1 MRVTGKCPSYQRIL
15 KGQEVRQTGETEN
28 LVIEGWENEYK
39 DFVDKFKHKKTTDDC
54 YTPPEIYDAIAGW
67 VEAEYGV
74 DKACFLRPFYPG
86 GDYERFNYPSG
97 SVTVDN
103 PPFSL
108 ISKIVAFYCER
119 GIRFFLFA
127 PALTIFQA
135 LKTRGCA
142 ALTVGVTIT
151 YQNGAEVPTSFLTN
165 LEPRGVRVRT
175 APDLYRIVDK
185 ANKALLRKEKA
196 EIQKYEYPDH
206 VLTAAMAQR
215 WCKYGVE
222 YRLTENDCLLI
233 QGLDSQFMV
242 GKKIF
247 GAGFLLST
255 EAAAER
261 AAAERAAAKAWE
273 LSDRE
278 RYYIRRLDEQR
289 ERAGQVP
296 KPSAHRLWGGD
307 L

>member
-1 MRVTGKCPSYQRIL
+1 M
-15 KGQEVRQTGETEN
+15 
-28 LVIEGWENEYK
+28 IEGWENEYK
-39 DFVDKFKHKKTTDDC
+39 EFVDKFKRKKTTDDC

-67 VEAEYGV
+67 VAAEYGV
-74 DKACFLRPFYPG
+74 DKACFVRPFYPG
-86 GDYERFNYPSG
+86 GDYERFTYPSG
-97 SVTVDN
+97 SVVVDN

-127 PALTIFQA
+127 PALTLFSA

-142 ALTVGVTIT
+142 ALPVGVTIT

-165 LEPRGVRVRT
+165 LEPRGLRVRT

-185 ANKALLRKEKA
+185 TNKALLRQEKA
-196 EIQKYEYPDH
+196 EIPKYEYPDH

-233 QGLDSQFMV
+233 TGLDSQAIV

-247 GAGFLLST
+247 GDGFLLST

-261 AAAERAAAKAWE
+261 AAAERAAAERAAAKVWK

-278 RYYIRRLDEQR
+278 RFYITRMDGEN
-289 ERAGQVP
+289 ERC
-296 KPSAHRLWGGD
+296 
-307 L
+307 